1 MSNIELFNKSIINKK
16 LLFYMVYTRG
26 KYIFQWKGQVLEFL
40 NNPSTGLRYT
50 LGIHKG
56 TKGGVAKYVK
66 ANQINRSLGTSRY

>member
-1 MSNIELFNKSIINKK
+1 MKRSLLNKPLTSGTPTNTSGG
-16 LLFYMVYTRG
+16 LVHSHNT
-26 KYIFQWKGQVLEFL
+26 
-40 NNPSTGLRYT
+40 STGLRYT